1 MANRVSY
8 ISQNLAGLGKILGD
22 CKRFTVIFQNSVTDQ
37 HDDRVKSRGATTKH
51 KFKILLKWS
60 AGVSILFRNSITFQN
75 FIAVLGQ

>member
-37 HDDRVKSRGATTKH
+37 HDDRVKSRGATAKN

-60 AGVSILFRNSITFQN
+60 TGVYFVQEFNNLPEFYCGF
-75 FIAVLGQ
+75 GQ